1 MTLRDAHQCLW
12 ATRMTTAM
20 MADIA
25 PRLDRAGFEA
35 IDLVGGAVFDVCVR
49 YLREDPW
56 ERMRIVS
63 GWVKKTP
70 LIVMTRGQSLFT
82 FEFFPDDIVELTA
95 ERIFANGIRYHT
107 PYDALNDMR
116 NMEVPVRAAKRVGL
130 YTAGGV
136 VYTLSP
142 VHTDEYY
149 ARKTRE
155 LVELGVDAVYLKDPS
170 GLLTPER
177 AHTLVPALKAACGAL
192 PLHLHSHCLTGLAP
206 YTAIRAVELGVDVVH
221 TATSTL
227 ANGASHPATES
238 FMHNVR
244 RDGFDVPVDLAP
256 VEEVAERLR
265 YIAARE
271 GKPVGHIVEHDAF
284 HYEHQM
290 PGGMISNLKSQL
302 APLGIADRLPD
313 VLEEA
318 ARVRHDLGYPIIV
331 SPFAQFVM
339 TQAVLN
345 VMGKERYATV
355 PDEVRKYVLGYY
367 GEIAGPIDPNLYDR
381 IAKGAA
387 PTTARPG
394 DLVEPGIPRVRRERG
409 PFASDDDLLL
419 AAFYPT
425 ANTGAQGG
433 RPDQDRLSAGI
444 DAADHAVEGNRV
456 AARHPLVSSH
466 STARAGMTM
475 TVPAIITVAI
485 TGAIPRKADTPAV
498 PVTPSEQIESTHE
511 AYEAGAAVAHIH
523 VRNADETP
531 SSDPE
536 LFAQVQEGVDK
547 HCPGMIIQF
556 STGGRGRSRA
566 SAAGC
571 STSSPTWPRSPPA
584 R

>member
-1 MTLRDAHQCLW
+1 MAKRTIQLVDVTLRDAHQCLW

-35 IDLVGGAVFDVCVR
+35 LDLVGGAVFDVCVR

-56 ERMRIVS
+56 ERMRILS
-63 GWVKKTP
+63 QWIKKTP

-95 ERIFANGIRYHT
+95 ERIFANGMRYHT

-116 NMEVPVRAAKRVGL
+116 NMEVPVRAAKKVGL

-136 VYTLSP
+136 VYTVSP
-142 VHTDEYY
+142 VHTDDYY

-155 LVELGVDAVYLKDPS
+155 LVKLGVDAVYLKDPS

-177 AHTLVPALKAACGAL
+177 VKTLVPAIKTACGKL

-206 YTAIRAVELGVDVVH
+206 STACRAVELGVDVVH

-227 ANGASHPATES
+227 ANGASHPATEW
-238 FMHNVR
+238 FVRNIR

-265 YIAARE
+265 YIAKRE
-271 GKPVGHIVEHDAF
+271 CKPIGDILEYDAF

-302 APLGIADRLPD
+302 TPLGLADRLPE

-318 ARVRHDLGYPIIV
+318 ARVRCELGYPIIV

-339 TQAVLN
+339 TQSVLN
-345 VMGKERYATV
+345 VMGKERYDTV
-355 PDEVRKYVLGYY
+355 PDEVRKYVLGQY
-367 GEIAGPIDPNLYDR
+367 GEIAGPIDPNLFDR
-381 IAKGAA
+381 ITKGAE
-387 PTTARPG
+387 PTTERPG
-394 DLVEPGIPRVRRERG
+394 DHLAPGIPKIRRERG

-419 AAFYPT
+419 AAFYP
-425 ANTGAQGG
+425 
-433 RPDQDRLSAGI
+433 DREFKALKVAGPIDTDYPLSST
-444 DAADHAVEGNRV
+444 
-456 AARHPLVSSH
+456 PLVTLLKEVALRRDI
-466 STARAGMTM
+466 STF
-475 TVPAIITVAI
+475 
-485 TGAIPRKADTPAV
+485 
-498 PVTPSEQIESTHE
+498 HF
-511 AYEAGAAVAHIH
+511 IH
-523 VRNADETP
+523 RT
-531 SSDPE
+531 
-536 LFAQVQEGVDK
+536 
-547 HCPGMIIQF
+547 
-556 STGGRGRSRA
+556 
-566 SAAGC
+566 
-571 STSSPTWPRSPPA
+571 
-584 R
+584 

>member
-1 MTLRDAHQCLW
+1 MSNKKTIRLVDVTLRDAHQCLW

-35 IDLVGGAVFDVCVR
+35 IDLAGGAVFDVCVR

-56 ERMRIVS
+56 ERMRILS
-63 GWVKKTP
+63 GWVTETP

-116 NMEVPVRAAKRVGL
+116 NMQVPVRAAKKVGL
-130 YTAGGV
+130 YTAAGV
-136 VYTLSP
+136 VYTVSP

-155 LVELGVDAVYLKDPS
+155 LVNLGADAIFIKDPS
-170 GLLTPER
+170 GLLTPIR
-177 AHTLVPALKAACGAL
+177 AQTLVPAVKAACGPL
-192 PLHLHSHCLTGLAP
+192 PLQLHSHCLSGLAP
-206 YTAIRAVELGVDVVH
+206 YTACLAIELGVDVVH

-227 ANGASHPATES
+227 ANGASHPSTEV
-238 FMHNVR
+238 FVRNAR
-244 RDGFDVPVDLAP
+244 RDGFDVPVDLTT

-265 YIAARE
+265 YIAKRE
-271 GKPVGHIVEHDAF
+271 DKPVGVIAEYDAF

-290 PGGMISNLKSQL
+290 PGGMVSNLKSQL

-318 ARVRHDLGYPIIV
+318 ARVRCDLGYPIIV

-345 VMGKERYATV
+345 VMGKERYAAV

-367 GEIAGPIDPNLYDR
+367 GEIAGPIDPNLFDR
-381 IAKGAA
+381 ITGGAE
-387 PTTARPG
+387 PTKARPG
-394 DLVEPGIPRVRRERG
+394 DLLEPGIPRVRRNRG

-419 AAFYPT
+419 AAFYSEREYDALKAAGPIKT
-425 ANTGAQGG
+425 EYPLASTPLVTLVKEIS
-433 RPDQDRLSAGI
+433 RRKDILSFHYVQRA
-444 DAADHAVEGNRV
+444 
-456 AARHPLVSSH
+456 AAR
-466 STARAGMTM
+466 
-475 TVPAIITVAI
+475 
-485 TGAIPRKADTPAV
+485 K
-498 PVTPSEQIESTHE
+498 
-511 AYEAGAAVAHIH
+511 
-523 VRNADETP
+523 
-531 SSDPE
+531 
-536 LFAQVQEGVDK
+536 
-547 HCPGMIIQF
+547 
-556 STGGRGRSRA
+556 
-566 SAAGC
+566 
-571 STSSPTWPRSPPA
+571 
-584 R
+584 